1 MRKKLR
7 NSIVACALALA
18 MVAGIT
24 SPGLTSVV
32 DGGVAKAEVHG
43 DEGAGGLNK
52 IDKLTISSPNER
64 IRVQIWNDNSGTFYY
79 SAYLDNYVVLKCA
92 KFGIKTEGAD
102 LSTGMSLD
110 EGSITT
116 ESGVNDY
123 KLIQGPVNYVN
134 NEYNDLIFTLKKG
147 NAAIK
152 MTFRVQDE
160 GMAYCYEID
169 GDTTRDNESLV
180 LTSEES
186 YFQLPDGTTYWTTD
200 ESRTYEAGR
209 YTQRSTDQ
217 MRSHGWSLS
226 TPALCSTG
234 NAGNGAWVLLSEAAV
249 YHRPDTYCASVFESS
264 SGSTAIKVRWGGSL
278 NGEQDKNNHGAQM
291 PRQHTQITRLYFTDK
306 ATTPWRAA
314 IIGQDLNAITSSTLI
329 YDLNPE
335 PYEGYDFSWVEPGTS
350 VWSWWSTFSDA
361 IDYDSMFDYID
372 FCHEMGITYCLVDYG
387 WELWPDY
394 ESKVATLV
402 EYADE
407 RNVGLLLWYGVHK
420 WDARH
425 IFDLDNY
432 EDIETQM
439 AWCEKM
445 GVKGVKVDYI
455 ESDSQFAMNNMY
467 MLIESAARHKQVV
480 NFHGATDPN
489 GECRTFPNLLS
500 TEAVCGME
508 YFKWSDASAPETLV
522 TLPFTRNVIGS
533 MEYTPTLVQ
542 HPRSPATSGFM
553 LSMCVNYESAVS
565 TFAQSGYVY
574 PGHIAVPLI
583 ADVPS
588 TWDETR
594 VVDGYPYSHCI
605 MAKRNGENWYMGA
618 MTVRAN
624 TYEVPLDFLEEGS
637 TYHAYIYKDN
647 HDGTAI
653 EFEEMTVT
661 SEDYLDFNL
670 LKNGGAAVKFTKDDP
685 VKYTEYD
692 NYTFY
697 EAEHAQISGSARISY
712 NQAAV
717 SNMQFVENI
726 TSNSGNRVTFNVE
739 VPEDGTYKVRAY
751 IISAERR
758 NLVIDVNGQQH
769 QLNGVIGIAGDWG
782 AVADTDAIEV
792 PLNAGNNTIALYVNG
807 GNGPNI
813 DRISV
818 SKPRIDEDAVV
829 TLSQESYIFDGSEC
843 KPEVTVESDVRTYVE
858 NENYTVFYSK
868 ADKVGTA
875 KVYIRGINGYG
886 GEIVKEYSIN
896 APATQEP
903 VVTPAPGENGNNNNN
918 NKPGINNNPGD
929 STNTALKA
937 VKIKS
942 AKSKAK
948 KTVVVKWKKRKGVD
962 GYQISYA
969 KNKKFKKAKTIKVK
983 AKKVSYKIKKLK
995 SGKKYFVKIRAYKR
1009 NGNEMITGAWSKV
1022 KVVKK
1027 VK

>member
-314 IIGQDLNAITSSTLI
+314 IIGQDLNAVTTSTLI

-455 ESDSQFAMNNMY
+455 ESDSQFTMNNMY
-467 MLIESAARHKQVV
+467 MIIESAARHKQVV

-533 MEYTPTLVQ
+533 MEYTPTLMQ

-553 LSMCVNYESAVS
+553 LSMCINYESAVS

-574 PGHIAVPLI
+574 PGYIAVPLI

-594 VVDGYPYSHCI
+594 VIDGYPRSHVI
-605 MAKRNGENWYMGA
+605 MARRNGENWYLGA
-618 MTVRAN
+618 MTVAAEN
-624 TYEVPLDFLEEGS
+624 YEVPLDFLEDGV
-637 TYHAYIYKDN
+637 TYHAYIYRDN
-647 HDGTAI
+647 SDGSAL
-653 EFEEMTVT
+653 EFEETTVT
-661 SEDYLDFNL
+661 SADTMDLDL
-670 LKNGGAAVKFTKDDP
+670 LQYGGAAVKFTKDDP
-685 VKYTEYD
+685 IKYTEYD
-692 NYTFY
+692 SYTFY
-697 EAEHAQISGSARISY
+697 EAEDAKLGGNTSISSG
-712 NQAAV
+712 QAAA
-717 SNMQFVENI
+717 SGMKTVENI
-726 TSNSGNRVTFNVE
+726 TGSSENRVTFDVE
-739 VPEDGTYKVRAY
+739 VPEDGIYKIRAY
-751 IISAERR
+751 IISAEQR
-758 NLVIDVNGQQH
+758 NLVFDINGEEQIE
-769 QLNGVIGIAGDWG
+769 LSGVIGISGDWG
-782 AVADTDAIEV
+782 AVRHTEEITAN
-792 PLNAGNNTIALYVNG
+792 LYAGSNTIALYVNS

-818 SKPRIDEDAVV
+818 SKPRIDDEAVA
-829 TLSQESYIFDGSEC
+829 TLSQESYIYDGSEC
-843 KPEVTVESDVRTYVE
+843 KPDVTLTSDTRTYIE
-858 NENYTVFYSK
+858 NENYSVFYSK
-868 ADKVGTA
+868 YDEVGTA

-886 GEIVKEYSIN
+886 GQIVKEYSIE
-896 APATQEP
+896 APAT
-903 VVTPAPGENGNNNNN
+903 PAPAVTQAPAG
-918 NKPGINNNPGD
+918 P
-929 STNTALKA
+929 TVTHTADAPAAPKA

-942 AKSKAK
+942 AKSTAK
-948 KTVVVKWKKRKGVD
+948 KKIVVKWKKIKGAN
-962 GYQISYA
+962 GYQITYST
-969 KNKKFKKAKTIKVK
+969 NKKFRKAKTINVK
-983 AKKVSYKIKKLK
+983 AKKVKYTIKKLK
-995 SGKKYFVKIRAYKR
+995 SGKKYFIKVRAYKL
-1009 NGNEMITGAWSKV
+1009 NGKEKVTGAWSKV